1 MIWHWV
7 TKWGE
12 LFRIYLVLSY
22 INSIELAWAKMIL
35 WGKCIFHKIPKGTWL
50 LNSQEKK
57 NKLNLGLKHHEDSV
71 CLHLYVC
78 VSVMVLLVSV
88 YELHFSLSLGI
99 TFLQVMINMAI
110 NSSIA
115 FYLVTQA
122 SRLAQHPL
130 RYKVKTSEIS
140 IGIDLVHLWTS
151 QM

>member
-1 MIWHWV
+1 MH
-7 TKWGE
+7 
-12 LFRIYLVLSY
+12 FSQ
-22 INSIELAWAKMIL
+22 N
-35 WGKCIFHKIPKGTWL
+35 PKRNLIAEFSG
-50 LNSQEKK
+50 KK